1 MLITDDELRR
11 LFTRHCACRPL
22 DLNRRTDGHA
32 SEHKCNTDILHD
44 IQVALGIIRFD
55 DIGRIQ
61 AMREARGRSAKLT
74 IYG

>member
-1 MLITDDELRR
+1 MPITDDELRR

-22 DLNRRTDGHA
+22 DLNRRTGDHAPGHT
-32 SEHKCNTDILHD
+32 CNTDILHD
-44 IQVALGIIRFD
+44 IQVALGIILFD

-61 AMREARGRSAKLT
+61 TMREARARCTKLT